1 MSFQGAAEP
10 ALPGGQRRPLGGS
23 AEGDAGGFLYQA
35 CKALSGKLPSLTA
48 AT

>member
-1 MSFQGAAEP
+1 MVGTKAG
-10 ALPGGQRRPLGGS
+10 LS
-23 AEGDAGGFLYQA
+23 AWARNWRNSATVRAMNMDYQA